1 MMSELEEEWSSLSSF
16 RKIKRIA
23 RYEPLNKSDA
33 ALGMAS
39 AAVDLSVDWQGLLAE
54 AKSASA
60 TAESKERVLDE
71 LLAVISGQPS
81 LLEQVGGK
89 SAV

>member
-1 MMSELEEEWSSLSSF
+1 
-16 RKIKRIA
+16 
-23 RYEPLNKSDA
+23 
-33 ALGMAS
+33 MAS